1 MSQDTPEHAQRC
13 EFERPQSCRD
23 HGLVPSLC
31 SAVSSS
37 LARHL
42 PMARRIHAWHDLAVS
57 WRLLQHLESLPL
69 YLDQCNIP
77 DLKIGS
83 ICVQC
88 NKTSLGCCDL
98 PCIVVLLL
106 LVQLCAPQRR
116 LGMPGRRDSGPVA
129 GERSGTSA
137 LSGHNVGVCAA
148 ECLPDTL
155 PMSGCKH
162 TAAHRRPHPQDQTK
176 DMRHSACGN
185 TRQAGCAGRS
195 HPISA
200 ANRRMSPNI
209 RGHQNSGPPE
219 FGTKSRARAACQS
232 RSGRRAPFPT
242 TTYAR
247 RARKRGTGCMTARRF
262 LADARAWLSDR
273 GAAH

>member
-1 MSQDTPEHAQRC
+1 MLLVRNLGPAGRRLQVGTCWRVRRVGAHASQDTPEHAQRC
-13 EFERPQSCRD
+13 ELERPQSCRD

-57 WRLLQHLESLPL
+57 WRLLQHL
-69 YLDQCNIP
+69 
-77 DLKIGS
+77 
-83 ICVQC
+83 
-88 NKTSLGCCDL
+88 
-98 PCIVVLLL
+98 PCIVVVLL

-209 RGHQNSGPPE
+209 RGHQNSGTPK

-232 RSGRRAPFPT
+232 RSGRRAPCPT

>member
-57 WRLLQHLESLPL
+57 WRLLQHL
-69 YLDQCNIP
+69 
-77 DLKIGS
+77 
-83 ICVQC
+83 
-88 NKTSLGCCDL
+88 
-98 PCIVVLLL
+98 PCIVVVLL

-200 ANRRMSPNI
+200 VKRRMSSNI
-209 RGHQNSGPPE
+209 RGHQIGIT
-219 FGTKSRARAACQS
+219 TKSRIWETLHAEAEAAAAARS
-232 RSGRRAPFPT
+232 RRLHM
-242 TTYAR
+242 
-247 RARKRGTGCMTARRF
+247 RGVPGK
-262 LADARAWLSDR
+262 
-273 GAAH
+273 GALGV